1 MACRFTWLGVN
12 PEVVFRM
19 FENNDLRSLNLQRS
33 KHGVGG
39 LIDVT
44 LMVDTHFINLNLRM
58 EIYDLLNLLL
68 LGKKVSLN

>member
-1 MACRFTWLGVN
+1 MARRFTWLGVN

>member
-1 MACRFTWLGVN
+1 MACRFTWLGVI
-12 PEVVFRM
+12 PDVVFRM
-19 FENNDLRSLNLQRS
+19 FENNDLKSLNLQRS

-58 EIYDLLNLLL
+58 EIYDLLNPPL
-68 LGKKVSLN
+68 LGKKACLN